1 MMIGSRGLPRV
12 ILLLLAGAAW
22 LACALALAQPAGGDL
37 VAIPPLQAH
46 VTDLSG
52 TLSAGQQ
59 AQLEQ
64 QLAAFETARGSQ
76 IAILLV
82 PTVQPEAIE
91 QFSIRVAEAWKI
103 GRRNHDDGVL
113 ITVAKNDRKM
123 RIDVGYGLEGAIPDA
138 IAKRII
144 SETMAPKFRQGDFA
158 GGLSGAV
165 AQMEKLIEGESLPP
179 PAKADRGLTG
189 SEGSFEQLFVIGLML
204 SVVAGGVLR
213 AMFGRLAGSGLSS
226 GLVGAAAWFITGSM
240 LVAGIGAL
248 IAFVFV
254 LVLSSGAGRRASHG
268 GGWGGGGWTGGSGG
282 SWGGGSDSWGG
293 GGGGSFGGGGASG
306 DW

>member
-1 MMIGSRGLPRV
+1 MTIGSRGCPRV
-12 ILLLLAGAAW
+12 ILFLLVAAAW
-22 LACALALAQPAGGDL
+22 LASAVALAQPAAGDL
-37 VAIPPLQAH
+37 VAIPPVQAH

-103 GRRNHDDGVL
+103 GRRKHDDGVL

-165 AQMEKLIEGESLPP
+165 AQMERLIEGESLPP
-179 PAKADRGLTG
+179 PAKADRGVTG
-189 SEGSFEQLFVIGLML
+189 SEGSYEQLFVIGLML

-226 GLVGAAAWFITGSM
+226 GLVGAAAWFITGSL
-240 LVAGIGAL
+240 LVAGVGAL

>member
-1 MMIGSRGLPRV
+1 MMSVSRGVPRALLF
-12 ILLLLAGAAW
+12 LLLVVGAW
-22 LACALALAQPAGGDL
+22 LTAAGALAQPTGGDL
-37 VAIPPLQAH
+37 VAIPPLQAR

-52 TLSAGQQ
+52 TLSAAQQ

-64 QLAAFETARGSQ
+64 QLASFEKARGSQ
-76 IAILLV
+76 IAILVV
-82 PTVQPEAIE
+82 PTTQPEVID

-103 GRRNHDDGVL
+103 GRRKHDDGVL
-113 ITVAKNDRKM
+113 VTVAKNDRKM

-165 AQMEKLIEGESLPP
+165 TQMEKLIAGEALPA
-179 PAKADRGLTG
+179 PAAPGRDSAG
-189 SEGSFEQLFVIGLML
+189 SEGNLEQLFVIGLML
-204 SVVAGGVLR
+204 SVVGGSVLR
-213 AMFGRLAGSGLSS
+213 AMFGRLVGSGLSG
-226 GLVGAAAWFITGSM
+226 GLVGAAAWFITSSL
-240 LVAGIGAL
+240 LVAGAGGL
-248 IAFVFV
+248 IAFIFV
-254 LVLSSGAGRRASHG
+254 LVLSSGAGRRSSSG

-282 SWGGGSDSWGG
+282 SWGGSSDSWSGG
-293 GGGGSFGGGGASG
+293 GGTFGGGGASG

>member
-1 MMIGSRGLPRV
+1 MSTLSRGLPRV
-12 ILLLLAGAAW
+12 VCALLLLVGAW
-22 LACALALAQPAGGDL
+22 LASALALGQTGDA
-37 VAIPPLQAH
+37 VAIPSLQAR
-46 VTDLSG
+46 VTDLTG
-52 TLSAGQQ
+52 TLSAAQQ

-64 QLAAFETARGSQ
+64 QLASFEKARGSQ
-76 IAILLV
+76 IAILVV
-82 PTVQPEAIE
+82 PTTQPEVIE

-158 GGLSGAV
+158 GGLSSAV
-165 AQMEKLIEGESLPP
+165 TQMEKLIEGESLPA
-179 PAKADRGLTG
+179 PAADRPPGASAG
-189 SEGSFEQLFVIGLML
+189 NFEQLLVIGLML
-204 SVVAGGVLR
+204 AVVGGTVLR
-213 AMFGRLAGSGLSS
+213 AMFGRLVGSGLSG

-240 LVAGIGAL
+240 LVAGLGGA
-248 IAFVFV
+248 IAFLFV
-254 LVLSSGAGRRASHG
+254 LALSSGAGRRSG
-268 GGWGGGGWTGGSGG
+268 TGGWGGGWPSGGSGG
-282 SWGGGSDSWGG
+282 SWGGDSGGWSGG
-293 GGGGSFGGGGASG
+293 GGGFGGGGASG

>member
-22 LACALALAQPAGGDL
+22 LACAIALAQPAGGDL

-179 PAKADRGLTG
+179 PAKADRGVTG